1 MSDWVILHG
10 GALGDLTLTIQLAL
24 RLPDVGE
31 GGGLHVVSR
40 TDPGDLSACR
50 PSIRRRSSEGLGLH
64 WLFGDHDDPPPARLA
79 QLLRGA
85 RVLNALA
92 GAHTIVHKRLLELAP
107 AALYSLDP
115 RPRAG
120 ASRHITQQWQTQ
132 LEQQNLLVPKCIH
145 QQPAHRVLG
154 VPDALRRAGAAL
166 LRQSRAAPDSATEA
180 PADTAGPTVVI
191 HPGSGGRAK
200 CWPRSGFLE
209 VARRLCQE
217 RRATVCF
224 LVGPVELETW
234 SAAELVE
241 LAGEFPLLR
250 GPTPNELVA
259 ILSAADVL
267 IGNDAGPTHLAALL
281 GTPTVALFGPTPVSV
296 WRPLGVGAH
305 VMAGD
310 PRSRPDTWGIQPGQ
324 VAALALTCL

>member
-1 MSDWVILHG
+1 MSDWVIMHG
-10 GALGDLTLTIQLAL
+10 GALGDLTLTIQFAL

-64 WLFGDHDDPPPARLA
+64 WLFGDHDDPAPARLA

-107 AALYSLDP
+107 AGLFSLDP

-132 LEQQNLLVPKCIH
+132 LEQQNLLVPQCIH

-154 VPDALRRAGAAL
+154 VPEVLRQRGAAL
-166 LRQSRAAPDSATEA
+166 LSESRP
-180 PADTAGPTVVI
+180 GRLTVVI

-209 VARRLCQE
+209 VARRLRQE

-234 SAAELVE
+234 SAAELGE

-250 GPTPNELVA
+250 GPIPNELVA

-310 PRSRPDTWGIQPGQ
+310 PRSHPDTWGIQPGQ